1 MITLLSGGTGTP
13 KLLSGMAQKSETV
26 VIGNTGDDVEI
37 GDLLVCPDLDTV
49 MYLSAGILDQKKWW
63 GIKED
68 TFDTHGRVV
77 GLAKQNGWD
86 GNPNFLKKNEQISG
100 RRIANWRRF
109 SGAEEFMKIG
119 DRDRLIHKLRSCLI
133 EEGKTLTEV
142 TENLC
147 SVLKAGVKLLPMSDD
162 PVSSILRTDRGEMHF
177 QAFWA
182 GWKGKPEVESIEF
195 RGSEAAKATRLVV
208 DALKNEV
215 IIGPS
220 NPVTSI
226 GPILS
231 LKGVEELLSETKVV
245 AVSPFIGGESFSG
258 PIKKLMIANGYDANT
273 AGLMEM
279 YPFVD
284 AFVIDSTD
292 KTKMDRPVVKTNI
305 RIDDK
310 VDAMRVYESCLK
322 AFEEVDTK

>member
-1 MITLLSGGTGTP
+1 MITFLSGGTGTP
-13 KLLSGMAQKSETV
+13 KLLSGMPHNADTV
-26 VIGNTGDDVEI
+26 VIGNTGDDIEM

-49 MYLSAGILDQKKWW
+49 MYLSSGILDRKKWW
-63 GIKED
+63 GIKGD
-68 TFDTHGRVV
+68 TFDTHDYLV
-77 GLAKQNGWD
+77 GLAKEKGWN
-86 GNPNFLKKNEQISG
+86 GNPNFLKKDEQTNG
-100 RRIANWRRF
+100 KKIANWRRF
-109 SGAEEFMKIG
+109 SGGEEFMKIG
-119 DRDRLIHKLRSCLI
+119 DRDRLFHKLRSCLI

-162 PVSSILRTDRGEMHF
+162 PVSSILQTDLGEMHF
-177 QAFWA
+177 QAFWT
-182 GWKGKPEVESIEF
+182 GWKGKPEVENIEF
-195 RGSEAAKATRLVV
+195 RGAETAKTTRFVV

-245 AVSPFIGGESFSG
+245 AVSPFIGDKSFSG
-258 PIKKLMIANGYDANT
+258 PIKKLMMTKGYEANT
-273 AGLMEM
+273 SGLMEM

-284 AFVIDSTD
+284 VFVVDSND
-292 KTKMDRPVVKTNI
+292 KKRMNRPVVRTDI
-305 RIDDK
+305 RIGCK
-310 VDAMRVYESCLK
+310 ADATRVYEACLK
-322 AFEEVDTK
+322 AFEKVEKK

>member
-1 MITLLSGGTGTP
+1 MITFLSGGTGTP
-13 KLLSGMAQKSETV
+13 KLLSGMPHNADTI
-26 VIGNTGDDVEI
+26 VIGNTGDDIEM

-49 MYLSAGILDQKKWW
+49 MYLSSGILDRKKWW
-63 GIKED
+63 GIKGD
-68 TFDTHGRVV
+68 TFDTHDYLV
-77 GLAKQNGWD
+77 GLAKEKGWD
-86 GNPNFLKKNEQISG
+86 GNPNFLKKDEQTNG
-100 RRIANWRRF
+100 KKIANWRRF
-109 SGAEEFMKIG
+109 SGGEEFMKIG
-119 DRDRLIHKLRSCLI
+119 DRDRLFHKLRSCLI

-147 SVLKAGVKLLPMSDD
+147 SVLKASVKLLPMSDD
-162 PVSSILRTDRGEMHF
+162 PVSSILQTDLGEMHF

-182 GWKGKPEVESIEF
+182 GWKGKPEVENIEF
-195 RGSEAAKATRLVV
+195 RGAETAKTTRFVV

-245 AVSPFIGGESFSG
+245 AVSPFIGDKSFSG
-258 PIKKLMIANGYDANT
+258 PIKKLMMAKGYEANT
-273 AGLMEM
+273 SGLMEM

-284 AFVIDSTD
+284 VFVIDSND
-292 KTKMDRPVVKTNI
+292 KTRIDRPMVRTDI
-305 RIDDK
+305 RIDCK
-310 VDAMRVYESCLK
+310 SDAMRVYEACLK
-322 AFEEVDTK
+322 AFEKVGKK